1 MPKRLYVC
9 EICGKRNDKTQIVCI
24 KCVERDLLVF
34 NDRFKSI
41 EKRISILEDPLNEIF
56 VDKHPERKR
65 LGIK

>member
-65 LGIK
+65 LFR